1 MFYQLYRSF
10 ANYTEVHAFFISN
23 TFISNARFKFA
34 KNQTKAKQHL
44 EVEFL
49 LFENYSLSSSTL
61 SPRNNKKYS
70 KKYTKNKYVCLSEVI
85 WLMTMKVRLDMKNR
99 SNRYDINR
107 PRLKHDHKY
116 TKYKTC
122 LSIMMVI
129 CIKQHLSNIW
139 SSIHEKVKQHWGWV
153 EKKALLIKN
162 KNVFFLFKWR

>member
-70 KKYTKNKYVCLSEVI
+70 KKIYEKQ
-85 WLMTMKVRLDMKNR
+85 VR
-99 SNRYDINR
+99 
-107 PRLKHDHKY
+107 
-116 TKYKTC
+116 
-122 LSIMMVI
+122 
-129 CIKQHLSNIW
+129 
-139 SSIHEKVKQHWGWV
+139 
-153 EKKALLIKN
+153 
-162 KNVFFLFKWR
+162 LFKWGYMINDNESEAGYEK

>member
-1 MFYQLYRSF
+1 
-10 ANYTEVHAFFISN
+10 
-23 TFISNARFKFA
+23 
-34 KNQTKAKQHL
+34 
-44 EVEFL
+44 
-49 LFENYSLSSSTL
+49 
-61 SPRNNKKYS
+61 
-70 KKYTKNKYVCLSEVI
+70 
-85 WLMTMKVRLDMKNR
+85 MKNR

-162 KNVFFLFKWR
+162 KNVFFLFKLR